1 MSDDEEDFVA
11 ASEDAGAFVMLTHPP
26 PGLVYA
32 VEKATGRMFWAR
44 RGESASRNGNCW
56 TATTRSLQR
65 RPQARRRCRREADQE
80 ATRDAI
86 GGPSVVLR

>member
-44 RGESASRNGNCW
+44 RGEREPKWKLLDSDDPEFAAASAGAAPMS
-56 TATTRSLQR
+56 ARS
-65 RPQARRRCRREADQE
+65 
-80 ATRDAI
+80 
-86 GGPSVVLR
+86 